1 MRPPGAAQHNGKV
14 GVVESYDG
22 ATERYTIKLSDG
34 TKLALRLAC
43 LLQML
48 QVKLAGMEGEHAAR
62 NGHAGT
68 IFDYEPES
76 NTYGVEMA
84 ADSEAIPVPAANVLL
99 PDGTVATVQ
108 GLQSAAQYNGTLA
121 KVISHDAEAGRY
133 LVSLGPE
140 RQLRLKRQNLRA

>member
-1 MRPPGAAQHNGKV
+1 MKVYANLSSPGFLPLQDLHSVVLHRVGVPIAAKTAQRVHMEVTDDGGWHAGAEVRIVGLVKTPQHNGKV

-48 QVKLAGMEGEHAAR
+48 QVKLAGMDGEHAAR

-76 NTYGVEMA
+76 A
-84 ADSEAIPVPAANVLL
+84 ASGRGGISGASGSV
-99 PDGTVATVQ
+99 TVQ
-108 GLQSAAQYNGTLA
+108 
-121 KVISHDAEAGRY
+121 
-133 LVSLGPE
+133 
-140 RQLRLKRQNLRA
+140 